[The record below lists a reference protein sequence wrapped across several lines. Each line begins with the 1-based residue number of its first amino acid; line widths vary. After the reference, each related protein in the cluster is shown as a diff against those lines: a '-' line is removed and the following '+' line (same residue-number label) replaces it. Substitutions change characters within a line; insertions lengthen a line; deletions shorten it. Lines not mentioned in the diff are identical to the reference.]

1 MNNYKMNNYKMNN
14 YKMNK
19 INYSYD
25 VDSTNDINSN
35 QWLFIFADLE
45 LVKSQDIIFYSSRHW
60 LVTYFG
66 G

>member
-1 MNNYKMNNYKMNN
+1 MNNYE
-14 YKMNK
+14 MNK